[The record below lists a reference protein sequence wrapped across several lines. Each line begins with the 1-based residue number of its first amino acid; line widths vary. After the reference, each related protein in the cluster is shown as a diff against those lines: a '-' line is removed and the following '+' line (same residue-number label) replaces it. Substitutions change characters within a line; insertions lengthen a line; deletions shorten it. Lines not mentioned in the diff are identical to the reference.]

1 MPTHAERRFLPYRP
15 DQLYDLVADVQRY
28 PEFLP
33 WCTGCRITSRKGNVI
48 TADLIIGF
56 KMIRERFGSRVTFHP
71 EESRIDVE
79 YTSGPL
85 RYLNNHWVFE
95 AAEGGAVIDFYV
107 DFEFKSRIFQRV
119 AGLVFNEAVGRM
131 VGAFE
136 TRAHKLYTPLP
147 PDADTASAMPGS
159 ASGD

>member
-15 DQLYDLVADVQRY
+15 EQLYALVADVQRY

-33 WCTGCRITSRKGNVI
+33 WCTACRITGRDGNVI
-48 TADLIIGF
+48 TADLVIGF
-56 KMIRERFGSRVTFHP
+56 KMIRERFTSRVTLEP
-71 EESRIDVE
+71 QDRIDVE

-95 AAEGGAVIDFYV
+95 QAPGGCVIDFYI
-107 DFEFKSRIFQRV
+107 DFEFKSRLFHRL
-119 AGLVFNEAVGRM
+119 AGVVFNEAVRRM
-131 VGAFE
+131 VAAFE
-136 TRAHKLYTPLP
+136 SRAHDLYEPLP
-147 PDADTASAMPGS
+147 AAGAQSPLPGA

>member
-1 MPTHAERRFLPYRP
+1 MPTHAERRFLPYAP
-15 DQLYDLVADVQRY
+15 EKLYALVADVQRY

-33 WCTGCRITSRKGNVI
+33 WCTACRVTSRNGNVI
-48 TADLIIGF
+48 TADLVIGF
-56 KMIRERFGSRVTFHP
+56 KLIRERFTSRVTLSP
-71 EESRIDVE
+71 ETRVDVE

-95 AAEGGAVIDFYV
+95 PAEGGCVLDFYI
-107 DFEFKSRIFQRV
+107 DFEFKSRLFQRL
-119 AGLVFNEAVGRM
+119 AGVVFNEAVRRM

-136 TRAHKLYTPLP
+136 ARARAVCEPMPALGAPAPLP
-147 PDADTASAMPGS
+147 GG

>member
-1 MPTHAERRFLPYRP
+1 MPTHAERRFLPYP
-15 DQLYDLVADVQRY
+15 PEQLYELVADVQRY

-33 WCTGCRITSRKGNVI
+33 WCTACRITSRKGNVI
-48 TADLIIGF
+48 TADVVIGF
-56 KMIRERFGSRVTFHP
+56 KMIRERFTSRVTLSP
-71 EESRIDVE
+71 TERIDVE

-95 AAEGGAVIDFYV
+95 PAEGGCVLDFYI
-107 DFEFKSRIFQRV
+107 DFEFKSRLFQRL
-119 AGLVFNEAVGRM
+119 AGVVFNEAVRRM

-136 TRAHKLYTPLP
+136 TRARAVCEPVAKLGAPTPLP
-147 PDADTASAMPGS
+147 GA